1 MGLDARFAPVIVY
14 REGGLA
20 IKNTGILLHG
30 WGNLWRADGPSPGS
44 LFKNT
49 EKLGDEGQHD

>member
-1 MGLDARFAPVIVY
+1 VIVY

-20 IKNTGILLHG
+20 IKNTGILLQG